1 MRHQSPAKR
10 IICSPLGLRPYNIT
24 RRRDMLVFIYRISKF
39 GFCMRLC
46 IRVICQYGGMKY
58 TKPYTTHSNYS
69 RVVAADGVATT
80 GTGRAAAADG
90 GVDRAAQVEAL
101 ARAARRELGDDL
113 FFPFRARLR
122 QREVVQ
128 WPEGRPEGLVFL
140 GLHLIRHMHGAEHDV
155 QLD

>member
-1 MRHQSPAKR
+1 
-10 IICSPLGLRPYNIT
+10 
-24 RRRDMLVFIYRISKF
+24 MLVCYISDFKIRILYASLHP
-39 GFCMRLC
+39 GHPS
-46 IRVICQYGGMKY
+46 VWDMKY
-58 TKPYTTHSNYS
+58 TKPLYYS

>member
-1 MRHQSPAKR
+1 
-10 IICSPLGLRPYNIT
+10 
-24 RRRDMLVFIYRISKF
+24 
-39 GFCMRLC
+39 MRLC
-46 IRVICQYGGMKY
+46 IRVIRQYGGMEY
-58 TKPYTTHSNYS
+58 TKPYTTHCNYS
-69 RVVAADGVATT
+69 RVVAADGVATI

-128 WPEGRPEGLVFL
+128 RPEGLVFL